1 MLGDIGNLHVA
12 LTPRQQKP
20 TTNNHQ
26 LSELILP
33 TMKNDASNDLPRK
46 ITTEMILKALKRS
59 AKEARRLAKMHGTK
73 IWVMQD
79 GKAVGLEP

>member
-1 MLGDIGNLHVA
+1 M
-12 LTPRQQKP
+12 
-20 TTNNHQ
+20 
-26 LSELILP
+26 
-33 TMKNDASNDLPRK
+33 NDHAMNDSPRK

-79 GKAVGLEP
+79 GKVVGLEPWGK